1 MAGVYCS
8 ICFGIAKSILYNWV
22 LLNWLHPFFP
32 VKKNMLVEARVCCIP
47 LGKVAWMWDRE
58 IIDFTTKILY
68 TWWNLNI
75 HVFKKTLAGCIKMLF
90 KHVCWLSRARG
101 CTEMRDSDKDLLE
114 AEVGFREPRGI
125 KTTQHVLLTLGKIA
139 WLGLTED
146 DLLIAGLEHS
156 CYFSIYCEC
165 HHPNWRTHIF
175 QRGWNHQPV

>member
-32 VKKNMLVEARVCCIP
+32 VKKTCWLKPVF
-47 LGKVAWMWDRE
+47 VASPWVKLHECE
-58 IIDFTTKILY
+58 IGRSLISLRKFY
-68 TWWNLNI
+68 THGGIWISTFL
-75 HVFKKTLAGCIKMLF
+75 KKTLAGCIKMLF